1 MYLCNMR
8 IVIQR
13 VTEASVSVDQKVVGE
28 VGLGY
33 MILVGVEDADT
44 QEDADWLAKKV
55 VALRVFSD
63 TEGVMNFNI
72 NQVGGSVL
80 AISQFTLYA
89 SYKKNNRPSWFRAAK
104 GDISEPLYRYFCDRL
119 EQLLGAGRV
128 SRGVFGADIQVS
140 LVNDGPV
147 TILMDTKNKE

>member
-13 VTEASVSVDQKVVGE
+13 VTEARVSVDQKVVGE

-63 TEGVMNFNI
+63 AEGVMNLNI
-72 NQVGGSVL
+72 DQVGGSVL

-104 GDISEPLYRYFCDRL
+104 GDVSKPLYRYFCDRL
-119 EQLLGAGRV
+119 EQLLGTGRV
-128 SRGVFGADIQVS
+128 ARGVFGADMQVS

>member
-1 MYLCNMR
+1 MR

-13 VTEASVSVDQKVVGE
+13 VAEARVSVDQKVVGK
-28 VGLGY
+28 VGQGY

-55 VALRVFSD
+55 VSLRVFSD
-63 TEGVMNFNI
+63 AEGVMNLNI
-72 NQVGGSVL
+72 DQVGGSVL
-80 AISQFTLYA
+80 AISQFTLFA

-104 GDISEPLYRYFCDRL
+104 GDVSEPLYRYFCDRL

-128 SRGVFGADIQVS
+128 ARGVFGADMQVS

>member
-1 MYLCNMR
+1 MR

-13 VTEASVSVDQKVVGE
+13 VAEARVSVDQKVVGE
-28 VGLGY
+28 VGQGY

-55 VALRVFSD
+55 VSLRVFSD
-63 TEGVMNFNI
+63 AEGVMNLNI
-72 NQVGGSVL
+72 DQVGGSVL
-80 AISQFTLYA
+80 AISQFTLFA

-104 GDISEPLYRYFCDRL
+104 GDVSEPLYRYFCDRL

-128 SRGVFGADIQVS
+128 ARGVFGADMQVS

>member
-1 MYLCNMR
+1 MR

-13 VTEASVSVDQKVVGE
+13 VTEARVSVDQKVVGE

-63 TEGVMNFNI
+63 AEGVMNLNI
-72 NQVGGSVL
+72 DQVGGSVL

-104 GDISEPLYRYFCDRL
+104 GDVSEPLYRYFCDRL
-119 EQLLGAGRV
+119 EQLLGTGRV
-128 SRGVFGADIQVS
+128 ARGVFGADMQVS

>member
-1 MYLCNMR
+1 MYLCSMR

-13 VTEASVSVDQKVVGE
+13 VTEARVSVDQKVVGE

-44 QEDADWLAKKV
+44 QGDADWLAKKV

-63 TEGVMNFNI
+63 AEGVMNLNI
-72 NQVGGSVL
+72 DQVGGRVL
-80 AISQFTLYA
+80 AISQFTLFA

-104 GDISEPLYRYFCDRL
+104 GDVSEPLYRYFCDRL
-119 EQLLGAGRV
+119 ETLLGAGRV
-128 SRGVFGADIQVS
+128 SRGVFGADMQVS